1 MLTRRLVRDRPVES
15 ADLFCRNSENKVI
28 REKILSIRRTTVV
41 RYVIGQLSV
50 VSVKTHKNPK
60 YLPIHLPP
68 LQKKSGNL
76 NILSYASR
84 CVCDDVDINPA
95 LVRSIF
101 RFGLAGLGSGPLFDS
116 YLCLS

>member
-1 MLTRRLVRDRPVES
+1 M
-15 ADLFCRNSENKVI
+15 
-28 REKILSIRRTTVV
+28 
-41 RYVIGQLSV
+41 IGQLSV
-50 VSVKTHKNPK
+50 VSVKTHNNPK

-68 LQKKSGNL
+68 LQKKLGNL

-84 CVCDDVDINPA
+84 CVCDDVDINPE

-101 RFGLAGLGSGPLFDS
+101 RFGLAGVGSGPLFDS